1 MIPLHAVSTEEVSDI
16 EAEDWTTP
24 TQRKLIPSSIS
35 MSEPVP
41 ISVPIGEI
49 SYPTRIRIECHESRD
64 DRGNKKGDVECF
76 IDDIRLENCQG
87 MVLIKLTPSLF
98 YQFYIFFKSFIFR
111 TRLAAECL

>member
-16 EAEDWTTP
+16 EAEDWTIP

-35 MSEPVP
+35 MSEPVL

-49 SYPTRIRIECHESRD
+49 SYPTRIRIECNESRD
-64 DRGNKKGDVECF
+64 ERGNKKGDVECF

-87 MVLIKLTPSLF
+87 MILTKLTSFLF
-98 YQFYIFFKSFIFR
+98 YQRDVYFIFYF
-111 TRLAAECL
+111 